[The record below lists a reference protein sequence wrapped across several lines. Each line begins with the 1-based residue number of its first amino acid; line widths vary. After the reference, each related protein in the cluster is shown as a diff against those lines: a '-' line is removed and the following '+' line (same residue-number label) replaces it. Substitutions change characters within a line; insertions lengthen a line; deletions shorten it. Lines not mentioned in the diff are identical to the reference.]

1 MEVRQQAAS
10 GKAAAVRAVG
20 SSRITGIHFFLWLD
34 DCTLYDFSIDGE
46 MRFNP
51 KQINETRFSTTP
63 AILYFCCFDHDGRL
77 YSRPIEI
84 HHC

>member
-34 DCTLYDFSIDGE
+34 DSTLYDAGVYPL
-46 MRFNP
+46 RFLNRWGDAF
-51 KQINETRFSTTP
+51 QSQTNQ
-63 AILYFCCFDHDGRL
+63 
-77 YSRPIEI
+77 
-84 HHC
+84 